1 MTDAAPA
8 PSAHAVET
16 YAPAARRARHGLAM
30 CLSGGGFRA
39 VLFHLGALRRLNE
52 LGILSTLDVISSVS
66 GGSIVAAHL
75 VTRIRTWPAPGSMV
89 MDWEERVARP
99 LRRFVRH
106 DLRTAAILR
115 RFLPW
120 NWFRTSAGVMALM
133 ARYARRLTPLT
144 LGDLP
149 ERPRLV
155 LCATDMATG
164 VNWEFGRDRVG
175 DYQVGYV
182 TPPPRDWSLAH
193 AVAASSCF
201 PPVFNPLPIRL
212 PAEAYRG
219 GTLRSGP
226 ERDRVVSDLRLTD
239 GGVYDNLAL
248 EPVWK
253 ACETVLVSD
262 GGATLDVQADKGLFW
277 RLGRYAGIIQ
287 EQGSA
292 LRKRWLIS
300 NFITGAL
307 SGTYWGIGSAV
318 AKYDLAA
325 DTGYS
330 ADLVDRVIAKVRTDL
345 DAFSEAEVAVLENH
359 GYLLAAAAIAT
370 HQPDLVREPAPPV
383 AAPHPDWLD
392 EERVRA
398 ALRNSHRRRI
408 PGRR

>member
-1 MTDAAPA
+1 MTDSAPT
-8 PSAHAVET
+8 PSRHAVET
-16 YAPAARRARHGLAM
+16 YAAAAPRARRGLAL

-52 LGILSTLDVISSVS
+52 LGILSRLDVVSSVS

-75 VTRIRTWPAPGSMV
+75 ATRLGTWPAPGAV
-89 MDWEERVARP
+89 VADWEERVAGP

-106 DLRTAAILR
+106 DLRTGAILHR
-115 RFLPW
+115 LLPW
-120 NWFRTSAGVMALM
+120 NWLRSSAGIMALT
-133 ARYARRLTPLT
+133 ARYARRLTDLT

-182 TPPPRDWSLAH
+182 TPPPTDWPLAR

-201 PPVFNPLPIRL
+201 PPVFNPMPIRL

-226 ERDRVVSDLRLTD
+226 ERDRAVSDLRLTD

-253 ACETVLVSD
+253 SCETVLVSD
-262 GGATLDVQADKGLFW
+262 GGSALPVEADQGLFW
-277 RLGRYAGIIQ
+277 RLGRYTGIIQ
-287 EQGSA
+287 EQGTA

-300 NFITGAL
+300 NFISGAL
-307 SGTYWGIGSAV
+307 SGTYWGIGSAA
-318 AKYDLAA
+318 AKYDLPAE
-325 DTGYS
+325 TGYS
-330 ADLVDRVIAKVRTDL
+330 ADLVDGVIARVRTDL
-345 DAFSEAEVAVLENH
+345 DAFSEGEIAVLENH
-359 GYLLAAAAIAT
+359 GYLLAAAAIAR
-370 HQPDLVREPAPPV
+370 HQPDLAGGPMAPV
-383 AAPHPDWLD
+383 TVPHPAWLD
-392 EERVRA
+392 EDRVRL
-398 ALRNSHRRRI
+398 ALRDSHRRRI
-408 PGRR
+408 LGRR